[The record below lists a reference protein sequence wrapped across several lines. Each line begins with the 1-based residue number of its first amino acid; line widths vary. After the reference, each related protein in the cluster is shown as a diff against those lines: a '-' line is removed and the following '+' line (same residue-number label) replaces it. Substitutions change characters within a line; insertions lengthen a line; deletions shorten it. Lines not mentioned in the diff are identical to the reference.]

1 MEANGC
7 AEPRP
12 RVPSTPE
19 RENHFSGAITAGT
32 DILVDTQHV
41 RDLAPLAAPCAK
53 RQAAGGAVTDDDD
66 PARVAEQPNQQG
78 AATATM
84 AGPAPRIAVEPGA
97 QQACHTDWFSQSACR
112 RPSVMRRAVPSGIA
126 DASRLVR
133 GLPAH
138 IDDRAKGGVGA
149 LRDRVTPTAS
159 RAGPGIADGS
169 VLAFGSHARRK
180 NRPDLPAFVAPSA
193 LTRTS
198 EWSSTLGAMR
208 APLRRWPSAPA
219 TRSPATA
226 SSYADNAGPSSRG
239 TLSRCRR
246 WYIGGRREPSAD
258 RVVRHAR
265 A

>member
-1 MEANGC
+1 MSGREDTPGPGARLAAKLDGSQQPR
-7 AEPRP
+7 EPRP

-19 RENHFSGAITAGT
+19 REDHFSGAITAGT

-126 DASRLVR
+126 DASRLSSGDYPRTSTTAPKAVW
-133 GLPAH
+133 
-138 IDDRAKGGVGA
+138 A
-149 LRDRVTPTAS
+149 LCATGSPPTAS
-159 RAGPGIADGS
+159 RAGPVIADGS
-169 VLAFGSHARRK
+169 VLAFGSRSRRK
-180 NRPDLPAFVAPSA
+180 NRPDLPTFATPSA
-193 LTRTS
+193 LTQTS
-198 EWSSTLGAMR
+198 EWSSNLGAMR
-208 APLRRWPSAPA
+208 ARGDGLRRRLRACQRPPPRMRM
-219 TRSPATA
+219 TPGRVH
-226 SSYADNAGPSSRG
+226 AGR
-239 TLSRCRR
+239 
-246 WYIGGRREPSAD
+246 
-258 RVVRHAR
+258 
-265 A
+265 